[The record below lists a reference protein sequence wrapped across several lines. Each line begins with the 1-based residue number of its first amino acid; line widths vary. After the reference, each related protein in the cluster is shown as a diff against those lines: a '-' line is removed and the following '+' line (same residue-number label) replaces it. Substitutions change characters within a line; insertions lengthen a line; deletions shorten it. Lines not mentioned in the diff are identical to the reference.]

1 MKQFGLNQIND
12 IKLQQLDFYPNSND
26 IFEDVAIGDGISIV
40 FKNKNK
46 TTSGFIYNYHKDGN
60 ITSVQ
65 MDSPGEELIPLNPN
79 DGLITDKVN
88 QFVNN
93 YNLSWM
99 HDRIL
104 PRNLFNI
111 ESNFV
116 EENPNLV
123 REFNDLS
130 ELNSNEIKLLTNDK
144 AGKAGRAKWFIV
156 DKSVIK
162 TNNDKINQWQVVV
175 SSANAG
181 GQKRDNQIE
190 IIDNKSA
197 FGRSRVAL
205 ATFKT
210 YEEAR
215 NFYDYANTYLI
226 RFMFLM
232 TDEALT
238 SLGKKVPDILNYK
251 STNQLIDFSKDL
263 NDQLYNLV
271 NLSKDEITYVEN
283 VINNL
288 R

>member
-1 MKQFGLNQIND
+1 
-12 IKLQQLDFYPNSND
+12 
-26 IFEDVAIGDGISIV
+26 
-40 FKNKNK
+40 
-46 TTSGFIYNYHKDGN
+46 
-60 ITSVQ
+60 

-79 DGLITDKVN
+79 DGLITNKVN